1 MRIRVKVIPKSKF
14 PSITEEYGGI
24 VVRVRSSPE
33 RGRANEEAIKL
44 LARYFG
50 VKPSKVHLI
59 SGVTSRNKV
68 FEIEEKKK

>member
-1 MRIRVKVIPKSKF
+1 
-14 PSITEEYGGI
+14 
-24 VVRVRSSPE
+24 VRVRSSPE